1 MKTIAGWEESE
12 PIPFAVYETTKKHAA
27 TISNGDGCNIRSTGG
42 DMRNREKNLQFSH
55 RVRHAAGLV
64 VLLGMVAIPLVTG
77 GCQKGEKAK
86 APQTPT
92 VEVAAV
98 VQKDVPIYDEWVGAL
113 DGSINAVIRPQVTGY
128 LISQNYREGMQ
139 VNKGQILFEIDPRT
153 FQNALNQAKAQLS
166 QQKARHDNA
175 KANLARVRPLAEKN
189 AVSQKDLDDAVGTEL
204 SARASV
210 EAAQAAVEEA
220 QLNLGFT
227 RISSPVDG
235 IAGIAKTQLGN
246 LVSPSMQEELTSIST
261 VDPIKVFINVS
272 EQQYLSFRDT
282 GNKAEEMPLQLILVD
297 GSVYPH
303 EGRFALAD
311 RQVDPT
317 TGTLKLGALFPN
329 KEHLL
334 RPGQYGRVRA
344 MMQVKKGALLI
355 PQRAVTEMQGKYLV
369 AVVGADNK
377 IDVRPVQAGERI
389 GTDWLIDKG
398 LQPGE
403 QVVAEGTQ
411 KVRPGMTVIP
421 KPFSPTAKPAS
432 PAPAEKR

>member
-1 MKTIAGWEESE
+1 MLMAM
-12 PIPFAVYETTKKHAA
+12 AA
-27 TISNGDGCNIRSTGG
+27 T
-42 DMRNREKNLQFSH
+42 MLM
-55 RVRHAAGLV
+55 A
-64 VLLGMVAIPLVTG
+64 G

-92 VEVAAV
+92 VEVVAA
-98 VQKDVPIYDEWVGAL
+98 VQKDVPIYTEWVGAL

-128 LISQNYREGMQ
+128 LISQHYREGMQ

-166 QQKARHDNA
+166 QQKARHDTA

-189 AVSQKDLDDAVGTEL
+189 ALSQKDLDDAVGTEL

-227 RISSPVDG
+227 RITSPVDG

-246 LVSPSMQEELTSIST
+246 LVSPSMQEELTSVST
-261 VDPIKVFINVS
+261 VDPIKVYINVS
-272 EQQYLSFRDT
+272 EQQYLNFRET
-282 GNKAEEMPLQLILVD
+282 SNNVEQIPLQLILAN
-297 GSVYPH
+297 GSVYQH

-334 RPGQYGRVRA
+334 RPGQYGRIRA

-403 QVVAEGTQ
+403 QVVAEGAQ
-411 KVRPGMTVIP
+411 KVRPGMTVIA
-421 KPFSPTAKPAS
+421 KPFSPAAKPAPS
-432 PAPAEKR
+432 APAEKR

>member
-1 MKTIAGWEESE
+1 MLMAM
-12 PIPFAVYETTKKHAA
+12 AA
-27 TISNGDGCNIRSTGG
+27 T
-42 DMRNREKNLQFSH
+42 MLM
-55 RVRHAAGLV
+55 A
-64 VLLGMVAIPLVTG
+64 G
-77 GCQKGEKAK
+77 GCQKEEKAK

-92 VEVAAV
+92 VEVVAA
-98 VQKDVPIYDEWVGAL
+98 VQKDVPIYTEWVGAL

-128 LISQNYREGMQ
+128 LISQHYREGMQ

-153 FQNALNQAKAQLS
+153 FQNTLNQAKAQLS
-166 QQKARHDNA
+166 QQKARHDTA

-189 AVSQKDLDDAVGTEL
+189 ALSQKDLDDAVGTEL

-227 RISSPVDG
+227 RITSPVDG

-246 LVSPSMQEELTSIST
+246 LVSPSMQEELTSVST
-261 VDPIKVFINVS
+261 VDPIKVYINVS
-272 EQQYLSFRDT
+272 EQQYLNFRET
-282 GNKAEEMPLQLILVD
+282 SNNVEQIPLQLILAN
-297 GSVYPH
+297 GSVYQH

-334 RPGQYGRVRA
+334 RPGQYGRIRA

-403 QVVAEGTQ
+403 QVVAEGAQ
-411 KVRPGMTVIP
+411 KVRPGMTVIA
-421 KPFSPTAKPAS
+421 KPFSPAAKPAPS
-432 PAPAEKR
+432 APAEKR